1 MASTLKIVLAVVGIF
16 IAGAV
21 TGGFVSLRVAEH
33 MAREKRAQ
41 FLFGPNEM
49 GGRLAA
55 QLNLT
60 PEQKQNIR
68 PIIVNAS
75 DELRKAR
82 RESFNQAALIIGQM
96 DAEMAKI
103 LTAAQAEQL
112 KEIRAKEE
120 ERRKKWMEEQ
130 RAKRNDQRPQ
140 GAKPEGDALRPPG
153 DMPPLPPARTP

>member
-1 MASTLKIVLAVVGIF
+1 MASTFKIVLAVGGIF

-21 TGGFVSLRVAEH
+21 TGGFAGWRAFDYVERT
-33 MAREKRAQ
+33 KRAQ

-82 RESFNQAALIIGQM
+82 RESFNQAALIIGKM

-112 KEIRAKEE
+112 KDIRAKEE
-120 ERRKKWMEEQ
+120 ERRNKRWAEE
-130 RAKRNDQRPQ
+130 RAKRNEQRPQ
-140 GAKPEGDALRPPG
+140 GAKPEGDAPRPPG
-153 DMPPLPPARTP
+153 EMLPPPPARTP